1 MLSTVKQKTVVFSSS
16 KKRGFTLVEILVA
29 CAVVVA
35 FFAGAVFIGHNLLED
50 GRYNKAKTD
59 ITTIDTAIRQ
69 YYFDTG
75 NPVDSLEILTRKDGE
90 YGPWLDAD
98 MLKDPWDQD
107 YFYSYYGSGTYYV
120 ISYGAN
126 KELDSNPSN
135 TPDRVYGDDIG
146 LCSIYSSEGIIRYSE
161 GSTILYSNF

>member
-35 FFAGAVFIGHNLLED
+35 LFAGAVFIGHNLLED

-75 NPVDSLEILTRKDGE
+75 NPVDSIETLTKKDGE

-98 MLKDPWDQD
+98 ILKDPWNQD
-107 YFYSYYGSGTYYV
+107 YFYSYYGSGVYYV

-126 KELDSNPSN
+126 KELDSEASNIPSC
-135 TPDRVYGDDIG
+135 VSGDDIG
-146 LCSIYSSEGIIRYSE
+146 LCSIYSSEAIIRYSDGKE
-161 GSTILYSNF
+161 ILYNK